1 MPPPTSVYCRRLSP
15 LPSPWRCRQ
24 ARWAAGTPLCPP
36 AHPRRRLRPNTMNT
50 GGRGG
55 DIQDGY
61 PHYGNEG
68 GLQADYLCLQRL
80 ILAYG
85 GVPQLTRPMGELTR
99 LMGELTPLW
108 NAYQLAYE
116 GAYNFLCNGPRTPVE
131 RHPKTPSERGRFT
144 DGAAFTQAGGS
155 MDMSFAAW

>member
-1 MPPPTSVYCRRLSP
+1 VLKE
-15 LPSPWRCRQ
+15 
-24 ARWAAGTPLCPP
+24 A
-36 AHPRRRLRPNTMNT
+36 
-50 GGRGG
+50 
-55 DIQDGY
+55 
-61 PHYGNEG
+61 
-68 GLQADYLCLQRL
+68 YLGLQRL
-80 ILAYG
+80 ISAYG

-99 LMGELTPLW
+99 LMGELTRLMGELTRLW